1 MKLSEIADILDASVL
16 TGENHLTKEIYK
28 GGASDLMSDILAG
41 LSENCILLTGLITV
55 QAIRTA
61 VVADVGAVVFVR
73 GKTPSREVIDLATEH
88 DVPLLSAP
96 YSMFVSAGRLYK
108 HGIKGLSGIR

>member
-1 MKLSEIADILDASVL
+1 MKLSEIANILDAEVL
-16 TGENHLTKEIYK
+16 TGQAQLAKEIYK

-41 LSENCILLTGLITV
+41 LSENCILLTGLITI

-73 GKTPSREVIDLATEH
+73 GKMPAPEVVASSVTGCLAPSCRSACTPMR
-88 DVPLLSAP
+88 
-96 YSMFVSAGRLYK
+96 
-108 HGIKGLSGIR
+108 